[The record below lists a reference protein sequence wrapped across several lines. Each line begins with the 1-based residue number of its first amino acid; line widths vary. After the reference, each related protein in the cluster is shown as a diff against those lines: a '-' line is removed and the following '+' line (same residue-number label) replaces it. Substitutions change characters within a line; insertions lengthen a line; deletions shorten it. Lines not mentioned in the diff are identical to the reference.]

1 MTNPTGPFLMD
12 SMSTTKSPVMIMT
25 LKCETEFPK
34 ALKNLMLSMEMQ
46 GEAVYKGFPVIDE
59 GEEYWWVQL
68 HLYKNKEDD
77 HKKMGLWTFTNS
89 EMYPSF
95 LDSARCAAWSPIKE
109 LGERL
114 KWKLHN
120 TQQDLKEEKE
130 DTTAL
135 KATINQ
141 LQGDMEKLISELIV
155 QGDLIKIKD
164 EQIANL
170 QKQLDQNNGSA

>member
-1 MTNPTGPFLMD
+1 MTSLTESIMKG
-12 SMSTTKSPVMIMT
+12 PVMIMT

-34 ALKNLMLSMEMQ
+34 ALKNLMLSMGMQ

-59 GEEYWWVQL
+59 GQEYWWVQV

-77 HKKMGLWTFTNS
+77 HKKMGLWMFANS
-89 EMYPSF
+89 EMHTSF
-95 LDSARCAAWSPIKE
+95 LNSARCAAWSAIKE

-114 KWKLHN
+114 KWRLHN
-120 TQQDLKEEKE
+120 TQKDLKEEKE

-135 KATINQ
+135 KETISQ
-141 LQGDMEKLISELIV
+141 LQTGMEHLVSELSV
-155 QGDLIKIKD
+155 QGDLIKTKD

-170 QKQLDQNNGSA
+170 KKQLDQNNGST